1 MFEMLGTILGSGL
14 SNPETWLLPMVVM
27 AFVFA
32 IPITAI
38 ITEHFQ
44 KRERLRVIGK
54 ALEQGVPV
62 ANLGLEDAE
71 ETSRRRMPYRSGMVT
86 VAVGLGVLVIGL
98 LGFGDAMEDL
108 TDGFVGGGNLFVGGG
123 ALLIFI
129 GLALLINDRMNYKR
143 FFEDERGR

>member
-1 MFEMLGTILGSGL
+1 MLDMLGTILGSGL

-44 KRERLRVIGK
+44 KRERMRVIGK

-62 ANLGLEDAE
+62 ENLGLNAAEDKCC
-71 ETSRRRMPYRSGMVT
+71 RRMPYRSGMVT
-86 VAVGLGVLVIGL
+86 MAVGLGVLVIGL
-98 LGFGDAMEDL
+98 LGFGDHLEDMTGVL
-108 TDGFVGGGNLFVGGG
+108 GGGSNLFVGGG